1 MIDQVS
7 HFQEIVR
14 YVELNPYRLKKGR
27 LANLGQWKW
36 ASLRYLMSPQDQ
48 WPEGTH
54 AAFTRVLE
62 CFGPDPNSARRAL
75 ARFLADG
82 LASGTWEE
90 FYRVKDRR
98 FIGSESFIEQAKQE
112 NQEAIRQA
120 SRRPIQ
126 RLGMAELIARAA
138 SLSGWPPQ
146 VLAGS
151 SQKRRISR
159 WRQALAHVAGGILR
173 IPTREIAKA
182 IGRDPT
188 TVSHMLERCKD
199 SDGRWPEIQQLKDLL
214 DQ

>member
-1 MIDQVS
+1 MARPPRIQYEDAAYHVFNRGNRRERIFRS
-7 HFQEIVR
+7 END
-14 YVELNPYRLKKGR
+14 Y
-27 LANLGQWKW
+27 
-36 ASLRYLMSPQDQ
+36 
-48 WPEGTH
+48 
-54 AAFTRVLE
+54 AAFEEILLE
-62 CFGPDPNSARRAL
+62 SM
-75 ARFLADG
+75 
-82 LASGTWEE
+82 
-90 FYRVKDRR
+90 
-98 FIGSESFIEQAKQE
+98 
-112 NQEAIRQA
+112 
-120 SRRPIQ
+120 PIQ

-146 VLAGS
+146 ALAGS